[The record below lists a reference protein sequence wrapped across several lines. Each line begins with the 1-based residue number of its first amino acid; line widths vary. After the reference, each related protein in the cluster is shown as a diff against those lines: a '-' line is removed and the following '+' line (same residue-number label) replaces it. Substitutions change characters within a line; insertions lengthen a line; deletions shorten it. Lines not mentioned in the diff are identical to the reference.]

1 MLVLN
6 GIRTREDVRVKAG
19 RSFRSRLRFAQLAMV
34 IWSPSALGAAGAQQH
49 SELDLMPHY
58 RPTQQVQGT
67 IRLWGHGSFKSDF
80 MGKLVKSWADGFA
93 KYHPEVKLEN
103 RMYGTA
109 SAIGA
114 LYTGKGDVAILG
126 EEISPAAAAAFERA
140 RHYPPFKVEVATGSL
155 DVPFFD
161 YAHVI
166 FVHRDNPLSQLTLT
180 QADAIF
186 GAEHRRG
193 VRNIRTWGE
202 LGLTGEW
209 ATRRIQPYGWK
220 DLDFSLFI
228 QEAMLGGSHRWNND
242 LKEFG
247 HIHRPDG
254 SIYEHGQQILDALAR
269 DRFGIAIS
277 NLRYANSQVKPL
289 ALAARDGEPYY
300 APTKESLIAQTYP
313 LTRIIPAFID
323 RKPGEPIDPKV
334 REFLRYILSRE
345 GQQAIV
351 QETGYL
357 PLNVGAIREQL
368 EKLQ

>member
-1 MLVLN
+1 
-6 GIRTREDVRVKAG
+6 VKAPA
-19 RSFRSRLRFAQLAMV
+19 SFRFRLPFARLAIV
-34 IWSPSALGAAGAQQH
+34 VWSTSALGAAGAPQH
-49 SELDLMPHY
+49 NELDLMPRYQPVRH
-58 RPTQQVQGT
+58 VQGT

-93 KYHPEVKLEN
+93 RYQPEVKLEN

-126 EEISPAAAAAFERA
+126 EEISPAATAAFERA
-140 RHYPPFKVEVATGSL
+140 RHYPPLKIEIATGSL
-155 DVPFFD
+155 DVAFFD
-161 YAHVI
+161 YAHVV
-166 FVHRDNPLSQLTLT
+166 FVHKDNPLSRLTLA

-193 VRNIRTWGE
+193 GRNIRIWGE

-242 LKEFG
+242 LKEFA

-254 SIYEHGQQILDALAR
+254 TIYEHGQQILDALAA

-277 NLRYANSQVKPL
+277 SLRYANSQVKPL
-289 ALAARDGEPYY
+289 ALAAQDGGPYY
-300 APTKESLIAQTYP
+300 APTRDNLIAQNYP

-345 GQQAIV
+345 GQLAIV
-351 QETGYL
+351 QDTGYL
-357 PLNVGAIREQL
+357 PLNARAIREQL
-368 EKLQ
+368 DKLR

>member
-1 MLVLN
+1 MS
-6 GIRTREDVRVKAG
+6 TRASLG
-19 RSFRSRLRFAQLAMV
+19 SCLRFAGLA
-34 IWSPSALGAAGAQQH
+34 ILAWLPSAVAAAAAPEQG
-49 SELDLMPHY
+49 ELDLMPHY
-58 RPTQQVQGT
+58 QPEQRVQGT

-93 KYHPEVKLEN
+93 RYQPEVRLEN

-126 EEISPAAAAAFERA
+126 EEISPAATAAFERA
-140 RHYPPFKVEVATGSL
+140 RHYPPLKIEIATGSV
-155 DVPFFD
+155 DVAFFD

-166 FVHRDNPLSQLTLT
+166 FVHKDNPLSRLTLT
-180 QADAIF
+180 QADGIF

-193 VRNIRTWGE
+193 PRNIRTWGE

-209 ATRRIQPYGWK
+209 ATGRIQPYGWK

-228 QEAMLGGSHRWNND
+228 QEAMLGGSHRWSND
-242 LKEFG
+242 LKEFA

-254 SIYEHGQQILDALAR
+254 SIYEHGQQILDALAN

-300 APTKESLIAQTYP
+300 APTKENLIARNYP

-323 RKPGEPIDPKV
+323 RKPGDPVDPKV

-351 QETGYL
+351 RDTGYL
-357 PLNVGAIREQL
+357 PLNARAVREQR
-368 EKLQ
+368 EKLR

>member
-1 MLVLN
+1 M
-6 GIRTREDVRVKAG
+6 IRG
-19 RSFRSRLRFAQLAMV
+19 LSLRFAPWVALT
-34 IWSPSALGAAGAQQH
+34 WLSSSALVASAQEQG
-49 SELDLMPHY
+49 ELELMPHY
-58 RPTQQVQGT
+58 RPEQQVQGT

-80 MGKLVKSWADGFA
+80 MGKLVKSWAEGFA
-93 KYHPEVKLEN
+93 RYQPAVTLEN
-103 RMYGTA
+103 HMYGTA

-114 LYTGKGDVAILG
+114 LYTGKADVAILG
-126 EEISPAAAAAFERA
+126 EEISPAAVAAFERA
-140 RHYPPFKVEVATGSL
+140 KHYGPLKVDIATGSL

-166 FVHRDNPLSQLTLT
+166 FVHKDNPLSRLTLT

-193 VRNIRTWGE
+193 PRNIRTWGE
-202 LGLTGEW
+202 LGLTGDW
-209 ATRRIQPYGWK
+209 AHQRIQPYGWK

-228 QEAMLGGSHRWNND
+228 QEAMLDGSHRWNND
-242 LKEFG
+242 LKEFA

-254 SIYEHGQQILDALAR
+254 SLYEHGQQILDALAK

-277 NLRYANSQVKPL
+277 NLRYANPQVKPL

-300 APTKESLIAQTYP
+300 PPTGDNLIAQKYP

-323 RKPGEPIDPKV
+323 RKPGEAIDPRV

-351 QETGYL
+351 HDTGYL
-357 PLNVGAIREQL
+357 PLHTRAIREQL
-368 EKLQ
+368 DKLK

>member
-1 MLVLN
+1 MRSPACEERAVKV
-6 GIRTREDVRVKAG
+6 RT
-19 RSFRSRLRFAQLAMV
+19 
-34 IWSPSALGAAGAQQH
+34 ALGCCVRFGRLVIFTWLSSAVAVAAAQEQG
-49 SELDLMPHY
+49 ELDLMPRY
-58 RPTQQVQGT
+58 QPEQQVQGI

-80 MGKLVKSWADGFA
+80 MGKLVRSWANGFA
-93 KYHPEVKLEN
+93 KYQPEIRLEN
-103 RMYGTA
+103 KMYGTA

-140 RHYPPFKVEVATGSL
+140 RHYAPTKVEIATGSV
-155 DVPFFD
+155 DVQFFD

-166 FVHRDNPLSQLTLT
+166 FVHKDNPVSRLTLT

-193 VRNIRTWGE
+193 PRNIRTWGE

-209 ATRRIQPYGWK
+209 AARRIQPYGWK

-242 LKEFG
+242 LKEFA

-254 SIYEHGQQILDALAR
+254 SIYEHGQQILDALAN

-277 NLRYANSQVKPL
+277 NLRYANPQVKAL
-289 ALAARDGEPYY
+289 ALAARDAETYY
-300 APTKESLIAQTYP
+300 PPTKENLIAQNYP

-323 RKPGEPIDPKV
+323 RKPGEPVDPKV

-351 QETGYL
+351 QDTGYL
-357 PLNVGAIREQL
+357 PLNARAIREQL
-368 EKLQ
+368 DKLR